1 MNAPR
6 PRRTHA
12 LALLFLVIAAPA
24 ALAQAPAAQA
34 LKLSKIEF
42 AGLDRVKYEDALA
55 KSGLAVGQTAD
66 VDAIDA
72 AASRL
77 MESGLFKNLSY
88 QIKGTADNATLT
100 FNVVELQ
107 GGLPV
112 VFDNFVWFTDEQ
124 LTEAVRKRVPNFA
137 GLAPESG
144 GASEQIKRALEDLL
158 RENKLQGT
166 VEYMSQVE
174 PGKKPEVI
182 FSVKGSG
189 LRVCKLS
196 FSGSRAF
203 TEEALVQKSGA
214 LFSEDYSRMFASAFV
229 ESNLLPLY
237 HERGYLRAAFSPPRV
252 KPLKAEDCD
261 PGLGLNFDV
270 DEGAVYV
277 WDKAEWGGNQSLTA
291 QELDAAL
298 GMRQREVA
306 NAVKIEK
313 GLGLVRRAYGRK
325 GFLSA
330 RVRPAAAFDDEGRRV
345 TYRLQVEEGP
355 QYRMGDLRIEGLA
368 EAEANNLRGRWRL
381 LHGEVYDEGYV
392 GEFLKKTHAEFVNEM
407 NKQGRPVPK
416 RNATANIRPDR
427 EKLTVDV
434 TIEFKPEAAQ

>member
-1 MNAPR
+1 M
-6 PRRTHA
+6 T
-12 LALLFLVIAAPA
+12 APA
-24 ALAQAPAAQA
+24 ARAQQPAAQS
-34 LKLSKIEF
+34 LKLAKIEF
-42 AGLDRVKYEDALA
+42 SGLDRVKPEDALA
-55 KSGLAVGQTAD
+55 KSGLTIGQTAD
-66 VDAIDA
+66 VDIINA
-72 AASRL
+72 AAERL

-88 QIKGTADNATLT
+88 SIKGKTDDATLT
-100 FNVVELQ
+100 FTVVELQ
-107 GGLPV
+107 GGVPV

-144 GASEQIKRALEDLL
+144 GASEQIKKALEDLL
-158 RENKLQGT
+158 RENKLQGA
-166 VEYMSQVE
+166 VEYLSSVE
-174 PGKKPEVI
+174 PGKKPEVV

-189 LRVCKLS
+189 LRVCKLG

-214 LFSEDYSRMFASAFV
+214 LYSEDYSRVFASAFV

-237 HERGYLRAAFSPPRV
+237 HERGYLRAAFSPPQV

-261 PGLGLNFDV
+261 PGLALSFLV

-277 WDKAEWGGNQSLTA
+277 WDKAEWGGNQSLSA

-298 GMRQREVA
+298 GMRAREVA
-306 NAVKIEK
+306 NSVKIEK

-325 GFLSA
+325 GFLGA
-330 RVRPAAAFDDEGRRV
+330 RVRPAVAFDDDGRRV
-345 TYRLQVEEGP
+345 TYRFQIEEGP
-355 QYRMGDLRIEGLA
+355 QYRMGDLRIEGLP

-392 GEFLKKTHAEFVNEM
+392 GEFLKKTMAEFYNDLAR
-407 NKQGRPVPK
+407 QGRPLPK
-416 RNATANIRPDR
+416 LKIGTNVKPDR

-434 TIEFKPEAAQ
+434 AIEFKPETAK